1 MEGKF
6 IVFEGI
12 DGAGL
17 STQSL
22 RLREHLASKGL
33 KTVLTKEQ
41 TDSLI
46 GGLIKSCLRKEWITD
61 ALTLQLLFAA
71 DRQHHLK
78 TEIEPALKEG
88 RHVICDRYV
97 LSTLAYGGLEIGMD
111 FPKEI
116 NSKFRGPDMVFIL
129 DVSPEV
135 SIERISG
142 NRQHIELFEQKELLE
157 KVRKNYLSLKHYYP
171 NTHVIDGDRRIE
183 EVFLDIKAIADK
195 SIKR

>member
-1 MEGKF
+1 MQGKF

-17 STQSL
+17 STQSM

-78 TEIEPALKEG
+78 TEIEPALRKG
-88 RHVICDRYV
+88 KHIICDRYV
-97 LSTLAYGGLEIGMD
+97 LSTLAYGGLDMD
-111 FPKEI
+111 MKFFKKI
-116 NSKFRGPDMVFIL
+116 NSKFRKPDIVFII
-129 DVSPEV
+129 DIQPEV
-135 SIERISG
+135 SLKRIAE
-142 NRQHIELFEQKELLE
+142 NRHHIELFEQKEKLE
-157 KVRKNYLSLKHYYP
+157 NVRKNYLSLKNYYP
-171 NTHVIDGDRRIE
+171 NTHIIEGDRKID
-183 EVFLDIKAIADK
+183 EVFGQIKAIVD
-195 SIKR
+195 RNL